1 MKYRMRRWR
10 RNSIKPNLK
19 ARGRKPKKQAKSIA
33 YENATHFHL
42 PLNMTFS

>member
-1 MKYRMRRWR
+1 METQFYQAELE
-10 RNSIKPNLK
+10 S
-19 ARGRKPKKQAKSIA
+19 ARPQTKKQAKSIA